1 MRTQVGNAKLDKMFA
16 QAHHTSQNFH
26 KPAGTSN
33 VTITNSTT
41 DMFPNV
47 TPEGR
52 SVQILDHTLNAM
64 KANRIN
70 QNSGGLE
77 IRESPLGG
85 HDALSPSILSPKLR
99 AHEVNIQN
107 RSIRASKSKLHGKKK
122 LAGNM

>member
-1 MRTQVGNAKLDKMFA
+1 MRTQVGNTKLDKMFA

-52 SVQILDHTLNAM
+52 SVQILDHTLGM

-70 QNSGGLE
+70 LNSGGLE
-77 IRESPLGG
+77 IKESPLGV
-85 HDALSPSILSPKLR
+85 HDGLSSSILSPKLR
-99 AHEVNIQN
+99 AHEANIQN
-107 RSIRASKSKLHGKKK
+107 RSIRASKIKLHGKKK
-122 LAGNM
+122 LAGNT